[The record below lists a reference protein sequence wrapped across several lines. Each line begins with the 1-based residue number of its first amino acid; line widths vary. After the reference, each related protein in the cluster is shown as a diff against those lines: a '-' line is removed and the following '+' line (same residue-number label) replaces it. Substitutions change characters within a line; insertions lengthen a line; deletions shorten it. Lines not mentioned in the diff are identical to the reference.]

1 LEGGEVDMTY
11 RRITI
16 AHFATI
22 TMCFVMAA
30 FFTVSSAMAQSA
42 LQKAAKET
50 SKEKEVTE
58 KAEPK
63 KAPPAGPVDE
73 YDRGVPQSSVNGFFS
88 AVRDGKFER
97 AANYLDLRNLPKWMD
112 RWEGQQLA
120 RQFKIVLERALW
132 IDVEL
137 VSGDPKG
144 NTEDGLPPYRESVGR
159 IKTPTRTVDILLQ
172 RVPRKDGVYIW
183 KFSNR
188 TVAEI
193 PSLYQHFGYRPLE
206 ERLSRLFPDF
216 TLLGWQSWQWAG
228 FLVLIGLGY
237 LAALLPTWFVGL
249 LLHHRDTEKSQR
261 VAQFVTS
268 PLRIILWLVFLQV
281 GVHIIGPSA
290 TVHLLQRAGTLLTI
304 ALAWATI
311 RVMDLV
317 FDWWSERLRETGQKT
332 ATTLLRPVKTISKI
346 IIVLL
351 AVLVWLGNIG
361 YDVTTLLAG
370 LGVGGIAI
378 ALAAQDTLKNFFGSV
393 MIFLDKPYQVG
404 QRIVAQGHDGFVEEI
419 GLRSTRLRLL
429 TGHQANIPNE
439 TMARVGIE
447 NIGRRPHI
455 RRRSNIQIAYD
466 TPLEKVEKA
475 VKIIEEILK
484 DHEGMAADKP
494 PRVYFN
500 EFNDASLNI
509 MMIYWYQPPDYW
521 AFQDFNQKVNV
532 QIMQEFEKEG
542 IEFAFPTTT
551 TYLAHDDRRPLRIS
565 VAGDFQMPE
574 KTKA

>member
-1 LEGGEVDMTY
+1 MTH

-16 AHFATI
+16 AHFVTI

-30 FFTVSSAMAQSA
+30 FFTVSGAMAQSA
-42 LQKAAKET
+42 LQKAAKKT
-50 SKEKEVTE
+50 SKEEKVTE
-58 KAEPK
+58 KPEPK
-63 KAPPAGPVDE
+63 KTKPAGPVDE
-73 YDRGVPQSSVNGFFS
+73 YDRGVPQGSVKGFLS
-88 AVRDGKFER
+88 AVRDGDFER
-97 AANYLDLRNLPKWMD
+97 AAQYLDQRNLPKWMD
-112 RWEGQQLA
+112 QWEGPELA
-120 RQFKIVLERALW
+120 RQLKIVLDRNLW
-132 IDVEL
+132 IDPEL
-137 VSGDPKG
+137 VSANPDG
-144 NTEDGLPPYRESVGR
+144 NLKDGLPHYRDSLGR
-159 IKTPTRTVDILLQ
+159 IKMPNRTVDILLQ
-172 RVPRKDGVYIW
+172 RVPREDRVYIW
-183 KFSNR
+183 KFSNK

-193 PSLYQHFGYRPLE
+193 PDLYRQFGYKPFE

-216 TLLGWQSWQWAG
+216 TFLGWQTWQWAA
-228 FLVLIGLGY
+228 FLVFFGLAY
-237 LAALLPTWFVGL
+237 LAALLPSWFFSL
-249 LLHHRDTEKSQR
+249 LLHRKDTEMSHQAAR
-261 VAQFVTS
+261 FVAG
-268 PLRIILWLVFLQV
+268 PLRIILWFLLVKL
-281 GVHIIGPSA
+281 GIHMIGPSA
-290 TVHLLQRAGTLLTI
+290 TIRSANRAGTLLTI

-311 RVMDLV
+311 RLIGLV
-317 FDWWSERLRETGQKT
+317 FDWWSERLRKGGQET

-346 IIVLL
+346 IITLL
-351 AVLVWLGNIG
+351 AVLVWLDNIG
-361 YDVTTLLAG
+361 FNVSTLLAG

-404 QRIVAQGHDGFVEEI
+404 QRIVVQGHDGFVEEI

-439 TMARVGIE
+439 TMARVDIE

-475 VKIIEEILK
+475 VKIIEELLK

-509 MMIYWYQPPDYW
+509 MMSYWFRPPDYW
-521 AFQDFNQKVNV
+521 AFQAFNQKVNM

-565 VAGDFQMPE
+565 VAGDFQMAE
-574 KTKA
+574 KTEA